1 MFFNIHE
8 KEKISL
14 ELLKNIGKDGVSIEL
29 TNIEPYI
36 IKDLMQSFI
45 YTEDINATKQR
56 NSNFPKFQFSFSKGD
71 NFNSKLYGGC
81 PSCGSSYDFLFL
93 LDAFDNKYATLSQIM
108 VEKHLKCKIC
118 NQQFLK
124 LHNQN
129 ISDSSITTNCNSN
142 SFKKKRIYI
151 SGIRKSLYFGTSNK
165 WWAKSINSG
174 KRIGESDNKLSK
186 SNSVMRVLDAMH
198 KKKAP
203 KIQEICPECSHNE
216 AFFTQFQARSA
227 DEGTTVMYECCKC
240 QHRRVVNN

>member
-1 MFFNIHE
+1 MQF
-8 KEKISL
+8 
-14 ELLKNIGKDGVSIEL
+14 KNIGKDGISVEL

-45 YTEDINATKQR
+45 YTENINTTKQR

-71 NFNSKLYGGC
+71 NFNSRLYGGC
-81 PSCGSSYDFLFL
+81 PNCGNSYDFLFL
-93 LDAFDNKYATLSQIM
+93 LDGFENKYVTSTYVMSRSYYLR
-108 VEKHLKCKIC
+108 CKIC
-118 NQQFLK
+118 NHQFLK
-124 LHNQN
+124 LHDQN
-129 ISDSSITTNCNSN
+129 VSDSSINTTFYS
-142 SFKKKRIYI
+142 SSIDKKRIYI
-151 SGIRKSLYFGTSNK
+151 SGIRKSLCFGTSIK
-165 WWAKSINSG
+165 WWAKSNNFG
-174 KRIGESDNKLSK
+174 KRIEKELDDKLSK